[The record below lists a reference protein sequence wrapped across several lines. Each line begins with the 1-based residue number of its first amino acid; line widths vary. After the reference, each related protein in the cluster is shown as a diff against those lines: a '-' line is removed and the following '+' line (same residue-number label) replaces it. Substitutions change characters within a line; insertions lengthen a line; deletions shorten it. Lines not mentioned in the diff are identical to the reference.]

1 MHKQNENKQNANV
14 KQNINV
20 KQNVNVKQNANV
32 KQNINIK
39 QNLSIKKNDEFETDI
54 IDYGSDGEGI
64 AKIDGYTIFV
74 KGALKGEKC
83 KIHITK
89 VLQTHAFANVTQ
101 IIKKSPNR
109 KESDCATFPR
119 CGGCTLRH
127 INYEETLKIK
137 QEKVQNLFDKSF
149 KKGSIKVEQTVGMEK
164 PFYYRNKAI
173 YPIRQDKKVGIYASR
188 SHNVV
193 PINECKIQ
201 TIQSQEIAKYIIEN
215 WKDTIYDEKTGKGLL
230 RNIMIRESF
239 TTGEVMCV
247 LVQNGTENL
256 RINTKISNKKTNNNN
271 SNQYN
276 DSKNEKESNKGK
288 ITSPN
293 LEYNLI
299 DSNSKYNLIN
309 SNLINNL
316 IKKFP
321 KIKTIIINVNK
332 KNTNVVLSSDN
343 IVVYGSGYITDVLG
357 GYKFRISPNS
367 FYQVNP
373 IQTEKIYKMAIEK
386 ANLNENDV
394 MCDLYCGIGTIGIFA
409 SKYVKKVY
417 GIEIVPQAI
426 MDAKENAKIN
436 NIKNIEFIEGN
447 VEDAFDKLLNN
458 KNGNNEISKNDKPNA
473 VIVDPPRKG
482 LDSTTIQNLKKLK
495 LEKLVYVSCNPAT
508 LVRDLKDLSEV
519 YEIKEVIPIDNFCFS
534 SHVETISTL
543 KLKN

>member
-1 MHKQNENKQNANV
+1 MSEQGKNKESAD
-14 KQNINV
+14 INMDTN
-20 KQNVNVKQNANV
+20 KNVN
-32 KQNINIK
+32 
-39 QNLSIKKNDEFETDI
+39 IKKNDEFEADI

-89 VLQTHAFANVTQ
+89 ALQNHAFATVSQ
-101 IIKKSPNR
+101 IIKKSPYR
-109 KESDCATFPR
+109 KESDCITFPR

-127 INYEETLKIK
+127 INYNETLKIK

-149 KKGSIKVEQTVGMEK
+149 KKGTIKVKETIGMEN

-173 YPIRQDKKVGIYASR
+173 YPISQDKKVGIYASR

-193 PINECKIQ
+193 PIKECKIQ

-215 WKDTIYDEKTGKGLL
+215 WKYTIYDETTGKGLL

-247 LVQNGTENL
+247 LVQNGVTKDTNFIENL
-256 RINTKISNKKTNNNN
+256 V
-271 SNQYN
+271 
-276 DSKNEKESNKGK
+276 
-288 ITSPN
+288 
-293 LEYNLI
+293 
-299 DSNSKYNLIN
+299 
-309 SNLINNL
+309 
-316 IKKFP
+316 KKFP
-321 KIKTIIINVNK
+321 KIKTIVINVNK
-332 KNTNVVLSSDN
+332 ENTNVVLSNDN
-343 IVVYGSGYITDVLG
+343 IIIYGSGYITDILG
-357 GYKFRISPNS
+357 GCKFRISPNS

-373 IQTEKIYKMAIEK
+373 IQTEKIYKLAIEK
-386 ANLNENDV
+386 ANLNKNDIL
-394 MCDLYCGIGTIGIFA
+394 CDLYCGIGTIGIFA

-426 MDAKENAKIN
+426 IDAKENAKIN

-447 VEDAFDKLLNN
+447 VENAFDKLLSSKKINMNCNSLN
-458 KNGNNEISKNDKPNA
+458 KNV

-482 LDSTTIQNLKKLK
+482 LDNTTIQNLKKLK

-508 LVRDLKDLSEV
+508 LVRDLKELSEI
-519 YEIKEVIPIDNFCFS
+519 YKIEEVIPIDNFCFS
-534 SHVETISTL
+534 SHVETVSTL
-543 KLKN
+543 TLKS

>member
-1 MHKQNENKQNANV
+1 MLEQDKIKENTDIMHNSNAN
-14 KQNINV
+14 K
-20 KQNVNVKQNANV
+20 NVN
-32 KQNINIK
+32 
-39 QNLSIKKNDEFETDI
+39 IKKNDEFETDI
-54 IDYGSDGEGI
+54 IDYGTDGEGV

-74 KGALKGEKC
+74 KGALKGEEC

-173 YPIRQDKKVGIYASR
+173 YPISQDKKVGIYASR
-188 SHNVV
+188 SHNVI
-193 PINECKIQ
+193 PIKECKIQ
-201 TIQSQEIAKYIIEN
+201 TLQSQEISKYIIEN
-215 WKDTIYDEKTGKGLL
+215 WEDTIYDEKTGKGLL

-239 TTGEVMCV
+239 TTCEVMCV

-256 RINTKISNKKTNNNN
+256 NENN
-271 SNQYN
+271 QKFV
-276 DSKNEKESNKGK
+276 DSSFIE
-288 ITSPN
+288 
-293 LEYNLI
+293 
-299 DSNSKYNLIN
+299 
-309 SNLINNL
+309 NL

-321 KIKTIIINVNK
+321 KIKTIVINVNK

-426 MDAKENAKIN
+426 MDARENAKIN
-436 NIKNIEFIEGN
+436 SIKNIEFIEGN

-458 KNGNNEISKNDKPNA
+458 KNGKNEISNYDKPNA

-482 LDSTTIQNLKKLK
+482 LDSTTIENLKKLK
-495 LEKLVYVSCNPAT
+495 LQKLVYVSCNPAT
-508 LVRDLKDLSEV
+508 LVRDLKALSEV

-534 SHVETISTL
+534 SHVETIATL

>member
-1 MHKQNENKQNANV
+1 MLEKDKIKENTDIIHNSNAN
-14 KQNINV
+14 K
-20 KQNVNVKQNANV
+20 NVN
-32 KQNINIK
+32 
-39 QNLSIKKNDEFETDI
+39 IKKNDEFETDI
-54 IDYGSDGEGI
+54 IDYGADGEGI

-149 KKGSIKVEQTVGMEK
+149 KKGTIKVEQTVGMEK

-173 YPIRQDKKVGIYASR
+173 YPISQDKKVGIYASR

-215 WKDTIYDEKTGKGLL
+215 WEDTIYDEKTGKGLL

-256 RINTKISNKKTNNNN
+256 RINAK
-271 SNQYN
+271 
-276 DSKNEKESNKGK
+276 
-288 ITSPN
+288 SPN

-299 DSNSKYNLIN
+299 NS
-309 SNLINNL
+309 SLINNL
-316 IKKFP
+316 VKKFP
-321 KIKTIIINVNK
+321 EIKTIVINVNK

-495 LEKLVYVSCNPAT
+495 LQKLVYVSCNPAT
-508 LVRDLKDLSEV
+508 LVRDLKALSEV

-534 SHVETISTL
+534 SHVETIATL

>member
-1 MHKQNENKQNANV
+1 MSKQDKIKENAEINQKFNV
-14 KQNINV
+14 QQNINV
-20 KQNVNVKQNANV
+20 QHNV
-32 KQNINIK
+32 
-39 QNLSIKKNDEFETDI
+39 SIKKNDEFEADI
-54 IDYGSDGEGI
+54 IDYGTDGEGV

-101 IIKKSPNR
+101 ILKKSPNR

-149 KKGSIKVEQTVGMEK
+149 KKGTIKVEQTVGMEK

-173 YPIRQDKKVGIYASR
+173 YPISQDKKVGIYASR

-256 RINTKISNKKTNNNN
+256 NENN
-271 SNQYN
+271 QKFV
-276 DSKNEKESNKGK
+276 DSSFIE
-288 ITSPN
+288 
-293 LEYNLI
+293 
-299 DSNSKYNLIN
+299 
-309 SNLINNL
+309 NL

-321 KIKTIIINVNK
+321 KIKTIVINVNK

-426 MDAKENAKIN
+426 MDARENAKIN
-436 NIKNIEFIEGN
+436 SIKNIEFIEGN

-458 KNGNNEISKNDKPNA
+458 KNGKNEFSNNDKPNA

-508 LVRDLKDLSEV
+508 LVRDLKALSEV

>member
-1 MHKQNENKQNANV
+1 
-14 KQNINV
+14 
-20 KQNVNVKQNANV
+20 
-32 KQNINIK
+32 
-39 QNLSIKKNDEFETDI
+39 
-54 IDYGSDGEGI
+54 
-64 AKIDGYTIFV
+64 
-74 KGALKGEKC
+74 
-83 KIHITK
+83 
-89 VLQTHAFANVTQ
+89 
-101 IIKKSPNR
+101 
-109 KESDCATFPR
+109 
-119 CGGCTLRH
+119 
-127 INYEETLKIK
+127 
-137 QEKVQNLFDKSF
+137 
-149 KKGSIKVEQTVGMEK
+149 MEK

-173 YPIRQDKKVGIYASR
+173 YPISQDKKVGIYASR

-193 PINECKIQ
+193 PIKKCKIQ

-215 WKDTIYDEKTGKGLL
+215 WEDTIYDEKTGKGLL

-256 RINTKISNKKTNNNN
+256 RINAK
-271 SNQYN
+271 
-276 DSKNEKESNKGK
+276 
-288 ITSPN
+288 SPN

-299 DSNSKYNLIN
+299 NS
-309 SNLINNL
+309 SLINNL
-316 IKKFP
+316 VKKFP
-321 KIKTIIINVNK
+321 EIKTIVINVNK

-447 VEDAFDKLLNN
+447 VENAFDKLLNN
-458 KNGNNEISKNDKPNA
+458 KNGKNEISNNDKPNA

-508 LVRDLKDLSEV
+508 LVRDLKALSEV
-519 YEIKEVIPIDNFCFS
+519 YEIKEAIPIDNFCFS
-534 SHVETISTL
+534 SHVETIATL